1 MDDCI
6 RQKIRELIQREV
18 VVATGCTE
26 PGAVA
31 LAAAKAREVL
41 GSMPD
46 HTELLLSKNVYKNAM
61 GVGIPG
67 TGMIGLPIAVAIALT
82 SGDSHR
88 QLEILTVPGEAV
100 EKAKQWLANNG
111 DSIKIGLKEN
121 C

>member
-46 HTELLLSKNVYKNAM
+46 HT
-61 GVGIPG
+61 
-67 TGMIGLPIAVAIALT
+67 
-82 SGDSHR
+82 
-88 QLEILTVPGEAV
+88 
-100 EKAKQWLANNG
+100 
-111 DSIKIGLKEN
+111 
-121 C
+121 